1 MMLIQEVDLL
11 RYIYCLSIY
20 FLFVLIFI
28 NEWIQIQEDVFVFLS
43 SVTLISLLISSI
55 FMTRGFQFYVSV
67 ISLVFGHAILYYY
80 GFGFKTWYGNLASG
94 ISIPVLFLA
103 IPMISFPLKYGNYF
117 QSIEGYIKS
126 KKAKPISIFLFL
138 SILHLALTIPLN
150 IGSIPAQQKL
160 IEKINFPKD
169 FLVRVYTAGYSS
181 YMVFSPFDPVVN
193 MVLIWTAISYTD
205 YFFSALIMVIFIF
218 TVTSIILRI
227 DKKLRNN
234 FANSLPDCE
243 GSNEMRN
250 ISHLL
255 IHLSFMIILA
265 VFCAEILPLSNQIY
279 VIAVIVILYSFVWCF
294 FIGAA
299 RKMIGELKSYN
310 KSLLQFKT
318 LIPFLLSS
326 SFFANCVSNTP
337 LKEEMGKAAIYFHDI
352 PVYFIIFLILLMTS
366 LLSLCGIHMMITIP
380 LFAMTIVPADI
391 GLSSI
396 GFAITLLTGWYV
408 SMSISPLVPFGVAV
422 AESIGITPV
431 QVTLRYN
438 LIYYLIV
445 LFFAPLVITI
455 INYATIQ

>member
-1 MMLIQEVDLL
+1 M
-11 RYIYCLSIY
+11 RNIYCLSIY

-28 NEWIQIQEDVFVFLS
+28 NEWIQLPEDVFVFLS
-43 SVTLISLLISSI
+43 SVTLMSMLISSI
-55 FMTRGFQFYVSV
+55 FMIKGFQFYVSV
-67 ISLVFGHAILYYY
+67 ISLIFGHAILYYY

-94 ISIPVLFLA
+94 LSIPVLFLA
-103 IPMISFPLKYGNYF
+103 IPMITLPLKYGNYF
-117 QSIEGYIKS
+117 RSIEGYIKS

-138 SILHLALTIPLN
+138 SILHLTLTIPLN

-169 FLVRVYTAGYSS
+169 FLVRIYTAGYSS

-218 TVTSIILRI
+218 TVTAIILRL
-227 DKKLRNN
+227 DKKLKDNL
-234 FANSLPDCE
+234 ANLLPDRGRE

-255 IHLSFMIILA
+255 IHISFMIILA

-279 VIAVIVILYSFVWCF
+279 VVAVIVILYSFVWCF
-294 FIGAA
+294 LIGAA

-310 KSLLQFKT
+310 KSLLQYKT

-326 SFFANCVSNTP
+326 SFFANCASNTP

-352 PVYFIIFLILLMTS
+352 PVYFIIFFILLITS
-366 LLSLCGIHMMITIP
+366 LLSLCGIHMIITIP

-422 AESIGITPV
+422 AEVIRISPV

-438 LIYYLIV
+438 LIYCLIV

-455 INYATIQ
+455 INFATIQ

>member
-1 MMLIQEVDLL
+1 MMVIQEVDLL
-11 RYIYCLSIY
+11 RNIYCRSIY
-20 FLFVLIFI
+20 FLFALIFI
-28 NEWIQIQEDVFVFLS
+28 NEWIQLQEDVFVFLS

-55 FMTRGFQFYVSV
+55 FMIKGFQFYVSV
-67 ISLVFGHAILYYY
+67 ISLIFGHAILYYY

-94 ISIPVLFLA
+94 LSIPVLFLA

-160 IEKINFPKD
+160 IEKINFPKE
-169 FLVRVYTAGYSS
+169 FLVRIYTAGYSS

-205 YFFSALIMVIFIF
+205 YFFSALIMVMFIF
-218 TVTSIILRI
+218 TVTAIILRM
-227 DKKLRNN
+227 DKKLRYN
-234 FANSLPDCE
+234 FTNILPDCE
-243 GSNEMRN
+243 RSTEMRN

-255 IHLSFMIILA
+255 IHISFMIILA

-294 FIGAA
+294 LIGAA
-299 RKMIGELKSYN
+299 RKMIGELKFYN

-337 LKEEMGKAAIYFHDI
+337 LKEEMGKAVIYFHDI
-352 PVYFIIFLILLMTS
+352 PVYFVIFLILLMTS

-422 AESIGITPV
+422 AEVIRITPV

-445 LFFAPLVITI
+445 LFFAPLVITL
-455 INYATIQ
+455 INFATIQ

>member
-1 MMLIQEVDLL
+1 M